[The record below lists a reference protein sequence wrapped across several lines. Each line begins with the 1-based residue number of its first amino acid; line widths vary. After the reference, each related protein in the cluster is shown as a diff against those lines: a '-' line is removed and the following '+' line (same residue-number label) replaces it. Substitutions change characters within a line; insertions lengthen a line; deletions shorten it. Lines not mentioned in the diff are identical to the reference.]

1 MACITLIISIKSTM
15 PMTISMGLIAIGM
28 LLIPLIL
35 STFVE
40 LFVEFAHE
48 VCHHFKYE
56 QYYIKRIHIV
66 DGNTQSVPH
75 MITDQDY
82 ACYTVC
88 PTVWDNIQLELA
100 DIQPGDEFTINYNIK
115 HEIMHITSHIS
126 WAYLAPIPNK
136 LI

>member
-1 MACITLIISIKSTM
+1 MISIKSTM

-35 STFVE
+35 SA
-40 LFVEFAHE
+40 FVEFAHE

-82 ACYTVC
+82 AFYTVF
-88 PTVWDNIQLELA
+88 PAVWDKIQLGLA
-100 DIQPGDEFTINYNIK
+100 DIQPGDEFTINYNTN

-126 WAYLAPIPNK
+126 WAYLAPTPNK